1 MQVTNLKKPLQGIT
15 NEEYNVLD
23 MHSFMNIL
31 NIINMQISL
40 LIVDISDTD
49 PLDKILEAT
58 ELLAEKIRERDRSAF
73 QIDNLI
79 DYQNSVWEALDQ
91 IDLSVKTMPHNILN
105 ETREILSEVFRVMEV
120 RAEEFNRRL
129 DEPDYWEQ
137 FTIDEFKTDFRNFFH
152 AIEKNS
158 KGKYRI
164 IDNIAKQEI
173 NDYLVQFKVESEE
186 NGLIRMP
193 LVFKDVIRDLIANAR
208 KYTDP
213 GGQIDIGI
221 YYGRESLKFVV
232 KDNGMGIPECE
243 ISRVFEY
250 GYRATNARN
259 KKTMG
264 GGFGL
269 TKALYVTRKFNGEI
283 RIESEVG
290 TGTKVQIEIP
300 VPRKSDEPN
309 RYNGTGYQ

>member
-173 NDYLVQFKVESEE
+173 NDYLVQLKVESEE
-186 NGLIRMP
+186 NGLLCMP

-208 KYTDP
+208 KYTYP

-221 YYGRESLKFVV
+221 YYDKQSIKFVV
-232 KDNGMGIPECE
+232 QDNGIGIPENE

-250 GYRATNARN
+250 GYRATNARH

-269 TKALYVTRKFNGEI
+269 TKALYVTRKFGGEI
-283 RIESEVG
+283 RIHSDEG
-290 TGTKVQIEIP
+290 KGTKVEIELP
-300 VPRKSDEPN
+300 VPQEN
-309 RYNGTGYQ
+309 LA